1 MQDMLLKQVQ
11 SKTKGF
17 DEYAKLIIAQKE
29 VVSKQKEAFERMAE
43 FYVDGVQSG
52 TVSEEK
58 ADNAL
63 SVVTDTLNSLKKTK

>member
-1 MQDMLLKQVQ
+1 M
-11 SKTKGF
+11 
-17 DEYAKLIIAQKE
+17 
-29 VVSKQKEAFERMAE
+29 SKQKEAFERMAE